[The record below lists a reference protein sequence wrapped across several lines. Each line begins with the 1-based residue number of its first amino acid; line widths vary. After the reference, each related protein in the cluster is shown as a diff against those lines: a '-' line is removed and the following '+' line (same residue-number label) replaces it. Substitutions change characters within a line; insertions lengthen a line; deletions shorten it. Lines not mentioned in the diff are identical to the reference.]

1 MTDED
6 LQYQSRQEPAEDS
19 SEQGVVRFNWLPL
32 AIAIVVAV
40 SGYVGDLDYY
50 LIYLPVV
57 ILIHE
62 LGHVV
67 FGLLFKCEV
76 EKLQIFFFPFITYQP
91 KQHDD
96 DWSSWRNITWRL
108 GVLPLG
114 GYTQF
119 WSRAEYENN
128 IEILANVGEL
138 DDDAVEGYE
147 YFQNISS
154 TESPFIDDK
163 PAWKRLL
170 IYLGGVTFNFLTF
183 LLLLAIYRTVGFGD
197 SSAVGDFLYAVMVVS
212 LILAVLNLFPIY
224 PLDGG
229 VILFHLYEIIT
240 GREPSARFKTW
251 CSYIGI
257 VIILLLFWVLP
268 YFIPNFMSGFF
279 DRIFD
284 LFLK

>member
-6 LQYQSRQEPAEDS
+6 LQYQSQQEQAEES
-19 SEQGVVRFNWLPL
+19 AEQGVIRFNWLPL

-40 SGYVGDLDYY
+40 SGYVGDLSYY
-50 LIYLPVV
+50 LIYVPVV

-67 FGLLFKCEV
+67 LGRLFKCEV

-91 KQHDD
+91 KQRGG

-114 GYTQF
+114 GYTEF
-119 WSRAEYENN
+119 WTRAGYESDV
-128 IEILANVGEL
+128 EFLADRGLL
-138 DDDAVEGYE
+138 DESDVESYE
-147 YFQNISS
+147 YFQTVSS
-154 TESPFIDDK
+154 AESPFIDDK

-170 IYLGGVTFNFLTF
+170 IYLGGVAFNFLTF
-183 LLLLAIYRTVGFGD
+183 LLLLAVYRTVGFGD
-197 SSAVGDFLYAVMVVS
+197 SGFVDDFLYAVMVVS

-229 VILFHLYEIIT
+229 AILFHIYEMIT
-240 GREPSARFKTW
+240 GREPGATFKTW

-268 YFIPNFMSGFF
+268 YFIPNFMSGLF
-279 DRIFD
+279 DCIFD